1 MKSKIFLSTI
11 FHKRFLPFKHEFKYI
26 VPSLFIDMDEL
37 SEINNFS
44 NFFSVNSFN
53 IFSFFEK
60 DHGFRDGRSI
70 QDFIK
75 YYLKKYK
82 IHYSDLRIKIVCF
95 PRIFGYVFN
104 PLSVLYCYD
113 KKNLIAIFYEV
124 KNTSNEQHT
133 YVFSGNSNI
142 EEVNLSHSCYKRF
155 YVSPFIGMKASYN
168 FKNELNNSQVN
179 ISINLFN
186 SDNEKLLLATQFGK
200 FTTLTSLGLLKF
212 IIFNPFLCFKVIL
225 AILFEAFR
233 IVFKGGKYYAREKK
247 QNDTI
252 TLEGKF

>member
-26 VPSLFIDMDEL
+26 VPSLLIDMDEL

-82 IHYSDLRIKIVCF
+82 IYYSDLNIKILCF
-95 PRIFGYVFN
+95 PRIIGYAFN
-104 PLSVLYCYD
+104 PLSVFYCYD

-142 EEVNLSHSCYKRF
+142 EEINLSHSCYKQF
-155 YVSPFIGMKASYN
+155 YVSPFIGMQGSYQ
-168 FKNELNNSQVN
+168 FKNELNNRAVN
-179 ISINLFN
+179 ICINLYN
-186 SDNEKLLLATQFGK
+186 ADKEKILTASQFGRLNK
-200 FTTLTSLGLLKF
+200 LTSYGMLKF
-212 IIFNPFLCFKVIL
+212 ISFNPLLGFKVFV

-233 IVFKGGKYYAREKK
+233 IFFKGGKYYARQKK
-247 QNDTI
+247 PNDTI
-252 TLEGKF
+252 TLEGMF